1 MQNETQRS
9 ESRCAE
15 ETWFQ
20 RHLPQPGHVGRVQYL
35 WKSHSAKLGPGN
47 GRSLSC
53 CSKDVGTRKSL
64 GICTLPSERSKHIS
78 IASFCV
84 SESRVASSGLS
95 SRLCSIGGNYGWRE
109 SNPSRAQRRRT
120 PHHPMRSR
128 GLQEP
133 GDRRFARDQRARG
146 ENLFALDHRTSWDC
160 GTESRALWY
169 EARQPR
175 AGLSHLSFVGALCI
189 TPALREGGF
198 WRRWPALG
206 SGRLGETAGAGLT
219 VWRHSFVGISAT
231 EFEEIAEAV
240 WPDP

>member
-1 MQNETQRS
+1 M
-9 ESRCAE
+9 
-15 ETWFQ
+15 
-20 RHLPQPGHVGRVQYL
+20 
-35 WKSHSAKLGPGN
+35 
-47 GRSLSC
+47 
-53 CSKDVGTRKSL
+53 GTRKSL

-133 GDRRFARDQRARG
+133 GDRRFARDHRARG
-146 ENLFALDHRTSWDC
+146 ENLFALGSRTSWDC

-169 EARQPR
+169 GARQPR
-175 AGLSHLSFVGALCI
+175 AGLSHLSFVGDLHQPCSSGGRILETLARVGVRATRRNCRGRADLLAPFVRRNFRYGIRRDRRSRLAASLIREHRPSLAVADLLC
-189 TPALREGGF
+189 RELA
-198 WRRWPALG
+198 R
-206 SGRLGETAGAGLT
+206 SRLPQQQRGCE
-219 VWRHSFVGISAT
+219 
-231 EFEEIAEAV
+231 
-240 WPDP
+240 

>member
-78 IASFCV
+78 TASFCV

-120 PHHPMRSR
+120 PHHSRRTPHHSMRSR

-133 GDRRFARDQRARG
+133 GDRRFARD
-146 ENLFALDHRTSWDC
+146 H
-160 GTESRALWY
+160 
-169 EARQPR
+169 
-175 AGLSHLSFVGALCI
+175 
-189 TPALREGGF
+189 
-198 WRRWPALG
+198 
-206 SGRLGETAGAGLT
+206 
-219 VWRHSFVGISAT
+219 
-231 EFEEIAEAV
+231 
-240 WPDP
+240 

>member
-133 GDRRFARDQRARG
+133 GDRRFARDYRARG
-146 ENLFALDHRTSWDC
+146 ENLFALDLGQAGIVEPSRGRC
-160 GTESRALWY
+160 GMKR
-169 EARQPR
+169 
-175 AGLSHLSFVGALCI
+175 GSHEQVYH
-189 TPALREGGF
+189 T
-198 WRRWPALG
+198 
-206 SGRLGETAGAGLT
+206 
-219 VWRHSFVGISAT
+219 
-231 EFEEIAEAV
+231 
-240 WPDP
+240 